1 MTLPPL
7 PPPDTHCWDEDTSK
21 DVWSHSA
28 DQMRAYAEQAV
39 ADRDAEIE
47 RLRAGIGALI
57 RERRGAESIR
67 EGLQS
72 LMRGGP
78 NAELSGHQRPAR
90 KDEK

>member
-39 ADRDAEIE
+39 AAERAEIE
-47 RLRAGIGALI
+47 RLRAALNDIATHMSSDWPERCI
-57 RERRGAESIR
+57 RHVQI
-67 EGLQS
+67 
-72 LMRGGP
+72 
-78 NAELSGHQRPAR
+78 AR
-90 KDEK
+90 AALKEPT

>member
-39 ADRDAEIE
+39 AAERAAIE
-47 RLRAGIGALI
+47 RLRAALNDIATHMSSDWPERCI
-57 RERRGAESIR
+57 RHVRI
-67 EGLQS
+67 
-72 LMRGGP
+72 
-78 NAELSGHQRPAR
+78 AR
-90 KDEK
+90 AALKEKP